1 MTDYIKYSDEQLIE
15 RIKQFPEEENAI
27 ADYLLEKYKP
37 LVRKLSNEFYIIGG
51 EAEDMIQEGMI
62 GLFKAIRSYETGKD
76 ASFMSFAHLCIRRQV
91 ITAMDASRRKKHAPL
106 NSYISFSAEGEEKT
120 KLEELLSDD
129 MDDPETLIIEQEFWE
144 EFYRNLWEKLSKLEQ
159 SVLTLYREGRSYTE
173 IADLMCKSPKAID
186 NALQRIR
193 KKVSEWNFQ
202 ESEHTP
208 SVVLSQKKK

>member
-1 MTDYIKYSDEQLIE
+1 MADYIKYSDEQLIE
-15 RIKQFPEEENAI
+15 RIKEFPEEGNAI

-62 GLFKAIRSYETGKD
+62 GLFKAIRSYEGGKD